1 MLKSS
6 SKCKG
11 SKKKKSVLVK
21 KQLAKGDEGARQKRP
36 RKPSSTT
43 KWHLLSIR
51 NRSPPRKLCKNHPA
65 LSGRST
71 PEKRVGGRSGRVSA
85 QRPRKRYAR
94 TLSALSL
101 RDPALIERY
110 SIDVEKDTTENPSV
124 MRRSTPKP
132 SPWNCGNMRWLKII
146 DQLARSSKTLT
157 CKTRAAALL
166 QSPEYNLLS
175 TFQDARSDRQ
185 LESVKYVLLG
195 EDLLR
200 KT

>member
-1 MLKSS
+1 
-6 SKCKG
+6 
-11 SKKKKSVLVK
+11 
-21 KQLAKGDEGARQKRP
+21 
-36 RKPSSTT
+36 
-43 KWHLLSIR
+43 
-51 NRSPPRKLCKNHPA
+51 
-65 LSGRST
+65 
-71 PEKRVGGRSGRVSA
+71 
-85 QRPRKRYAR
+85 
-94 TLSALSL
+94 
-101 RDPALIERY
+101 
-110 SIDVEKDTTENPSV
+110 
-124 MRRSTPKP
+124 
-132 SPWNCGNMRWLKII
+132 MRWLKII